1 MGGGRP
7 AGQAAEPADVL
18 RQRGHPGS
26 LRAAA
31 SAGSTASAS
40 AAGLATAAALGVA
53 LVPVLGGGLGGAL
66 DSGLRPG
73 VATAPAAGAAAP
85 DADEADTTEGTATSA
100 EFRGAAVVV
109 AESPRFNSTTVTPAP
124 RTTTP
129 VATAIIR

>member
-1 MGGGRP
+1 M
-7 AGQAAEPADVL
+7 
-18 RQRGHPGS
+18 S
-26 LRAAA
+26 
-31 SAGSTASAS
+31 
-40 AAGLATAAALGVA
+40 AGLASTLGVA
-53 LVPVLGGGLGGAL
+53 LVPVLDSGLDGGLGGGLGGVL

-85 DADEADTTEGTATSA
+85 DADEADTTEGTAASA